1 MGIEDVESP
10 VHIDGIITPELTNG
24 LKEKRDRVNQLYSV
38 LIANPYNAPE
48 LVSDFKSELLGTIA
62 LLIENNIPIQ
72 PEGKERTAD
81 DVIRESL
88 AELGGLLGAKGAV
101 AVLKAKRAFDQ
112 GMSAEEEEEDYDDG
126 QIFWDPE
133 NQEFWY
139 VDEETGED
147 VTCDKEGNPLE

>member
-1 MGIEDVESP
+1 MGVEDIDPPIV
-10 VHIDGIITPELTNG
+10 IDGVITPELTSG
-24 LKEKRDRVNQLYSV
+24 LKEKRDRVNQLYAI

-48 LVSDFKSELLGTIA
+48 LVTDFKSELLGTIA

-72 PEGKERTAD
+72 PEGKNRTAD

-112 GMSAEEEEEDYDDG
+112 GMDAEDTDEYDDG

-133 NQEFWY
+133 SQEFWY
-139 VDEETGED
+139 IDEDTGED
-147 VTCDKEGNPLE
+147 VVCDKEGNPLE

>member
-1 MGIEDVESP
+1 MGVEDVEP
-10 VHIDGIITPELTNG
+10 PTVIDGIITPELTNG
-24 LKEKRDRVNQLYSV
+24 LKEKRDRVNQLYAI

-48 LVSDFKSELLGTIA
+48 LVTDFKSELLGTIA

-72 PEGKERTAD
+72 PEGKNRTAD

-112 GMSAEEEEEDYDDG
+112 GMDAEDTDEYDDG

-133 NQEFWY
+133 SQEFWY
-139 VDEETGED
+139 IDEDTGED
-147 VTCDKEGNPLE
+147 VVCDKEGNPLE

>member
-1 MGIEDVESP
+1 MGVEDIDPPIV
-10 VHIDGIITPELTNG
+10 IDGIITPELTSG
-24 LKEKRDRVNQLYSV
+24 LKEKRDRVNQLYAI

-72 PEGKERTAD
+72 AEGKERTAD
-81 DVIRESL
+81 DVVREPL
-88 AELGGLLGAKGAV
+88 AELGGMLGAKGAV

-112 GMSAEEEEEDYDDG
+112 GMVAEDEDEYDDG

-133 NQEFWY
+133 SQEHWY
-139 VDEETGED
+139 FDEETGED
-147 VTCDKEGNPLE
+147 VVCDKDGNPLE

>member
-1 MGIEDVESP
+1 MGVEDIDPPIV
-10 VHIDGIITPELTNG
+10 IDGVITPELTSG
-24 LKEKRDRVNQLYSV
+24 LKEKRDRVNQLYAI

-48 LVSDFKSELLGTIA
+48 LVTDFKSELLGTIA

-72 PEGKERTAD
+72 PEGKNRTAD

-112 GMSAEEEEEDYDDG
+112 GMEAEDTDEYDDG

-133 NQEFWY
+133 SQEFWY
-139 VDEETGED
+139 IDEDTGED
-147 VTCDKEGNPLE
+147 VVCDKEGNPLE

>member
-1 MGIEDVESP
+1 MGVEDIEPP
-10 VHIDGIITPELTNG
+10 VVIDGIITPELTNG
-24 LKEKRDRVNQLYSV
+24 LKEKRDRVNQLYAI

-62 LLIENNIPIQ
+62 LLIEHNIPIQ
-72 PEGKERTAD
+72 AECKERTAD

-112 GMSAEEEEEDYDDG
+112 GMESEEVEDYDDG

-133 NQEFWY
+133 SQEYWY
-139 VDEETGED
+139 LDEETGED
-147 VTCDKEGNPLE
+147 VVCDKDGNPLE

>member
-1 MGIEDVESP
+1 MGVEDIDPP
-10 VHIDGIITPELTNG
+10 VVIDGIITPELTNG
-24 LKEKRDRVNQLYSV
+24 LKEKRDRVNQLYAI

-112 GMSAEEEEEDYDDG
+112 GMEAEDIDEYDDG

-133 NQEFWY
+133 SQEFWY
-139 VDEETGED
+139 FDEETGED
-147 VTCDKEGNPLE
+147 VVCDKEGNPLE